1 MEETELFLV
10 TFIAAFVGVLPPGLI
25 NMSVAKTCLEKGKKS
40 GMMVAVGA
48 SFIVIFQAAVAILLA
63 KYIFTHPFIK
73 NILLRTGLVVFGLL
87 AIYFFIAAKK
97 KKVKVDVDPPQSS
110 AVKSFLKGMMI
121 SVLNIFPIPYFV
133 AVSTAFN
140 AKGNYEYDFFS
151 IAVFSMAASLGAFS
165 TLYLYVISFMKI
177 EKHTTS
183 FAKYSN
189 YFMAGLMLVL
199 VIITLIRIYFSG
211 Q

>member
-1 MEETELFLV
+1 MEETKLFIV
-10 TFIAAFVGVLPPGLI
+10 TFIAAFIGVLPPGLI
-25 NMSVAKTCLEKGKKS
+25 NMSVAKTCLEKGKRN
-40 GMMVAVGA
+40 GMMVAIGA

-63 KYIFTHPFIK
+63 KYIFNHPYIK

-87 AIYFFIAAKK
+87 AIYFFITAKK
-97 KKVKVDVDPPQSS
+97 KNKTVDVDPPEKNPIRSL
-110 AVKSFLKGMMI
+110 LKGMMI

-133 AVSTAFN
+133 AVSTAYN

-151 IAVFSMAASLGAFS
+151 ILVFALAAALGAFS
-165 TLYLYVISFMKI
+165 TLYLYVICFMKI

-189 YFMAGLMLVL
+189 YFMAGLMLIL
-199 VIITLIRIYFSG
+199 VIMAFIRIYYPWS
-211 Q
+211 

>member
-1 MEETELFLV
+1 MEETLLFLI
-10 TFIAAFVGVLPPGLI
+10 TFGFAFIGVLPPGLI
-25 NMSVAKTCLEKGKKS
+25 NMSVAKTCLEKGEKS
-40 GMMVAVGA
+40 GLMMAIGA
-48 SFIVIFQAAVAILLA
+48 SLIVFFQAVVAILLA
-63 KYIFTHPFIK
+63 KYIFNHPYIK
-73 NILLRTGLVVFGLL
+73 NILLRTGIVVFGLM

-97 KKVKVDVDPPQSS
+97 KKVSVEVEPPQNSE
-110 AVKSFLKGMMI
+110 VRSFLKGMLI

-133 AVSTAFN
+133 AISTAYN

-151 IAVFSMAASLGAFS
+151 IVVFALAASLGAFT
-165 TLYLYVISFMKI
+165 TLYIYVVCFMKI

-189 YFMAGLMLVL
+189 YFMAGLMLIL
-199 VIITLIRIYFSG
+199 IIIALARIYYPW

>member
-1 MEETELFLV
+1 MEETKLFLV

-25 NMSVAKTCLEKGKKS
+25 NMSVAKTCLEKGKSS
-40 GMMVAVGA
+40 GMMVAIGA
-48 SFIVIFQAAVAILLA
+48 SLIVLFQAAVAILLA
-63 KYIFTHPFIK
+63 KYIFNHAYVK
-73 NILLRTGLVVFGLL
+73 HILLRTGLVVFGLM

-97 KKVKVDVDPPQSS
+97 RSVSPETDPPEKN
-110 AVKSFLKGMMI
+110 ALKSFLKGMMI

-133 AVSTAFN
+133 AVSTAYN

-151 IAVFSMAASLGAFS
+151 IAVFSFAAALGAFF
-165 TLYLYVISFMKI
+165 TLYLYVIFFIKI

-189 YFMAGLMLVL
+189 YFMAILMLIL
-199 VIITLIRIYFSG
+199 VIFTLIRIYYSG